1 MKLLSLS
8 FIGQQDY
15 SKSCTGSDLG
25 SLLNDFNR
33 LSIIANNKKYSIY
46 VCDQYMENYLIKNHS
61 ENFPILN
68 FNSQI
73 QEFVPQEMYY
83 NKNGFKDILK
93 HAFNSFL
100 DKEDYDKDP
109 SKFDL
114 TKFNYKVKL
123 LYKNYIS
130 NNKSNDE
137 QNMYFYVF
145 EIENI

>member
-100 DKEDYDKDP
+100 DKYPQNIIDG
-109 SKFDL
+109 
-114 TKFNYKVKL
+114 
-123 LYKNYIS
+123 IS
-130 NNKSNDE
+130 S
-137 QNMYFYVF
+137 
-145 EIENI
+145 I